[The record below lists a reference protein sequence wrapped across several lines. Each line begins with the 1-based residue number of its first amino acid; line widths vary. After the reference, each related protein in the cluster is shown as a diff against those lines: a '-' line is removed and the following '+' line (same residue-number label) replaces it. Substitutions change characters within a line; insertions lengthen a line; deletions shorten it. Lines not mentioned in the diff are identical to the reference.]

1 MVCLSVLKKTL
12 CKVLQLNHTQDWSG
26 NKKNWASY
34 KMEESKEDIAH
45 IVTAKLRMKA
55 VHNLILWPVVWTS

>member
-12 CKVLQLNHTQDWSG
+12 CKVLQLNHTQEWSG

-34 KMEESKEDIAH
+34 KMKESKEDIVH